1 MHHHHHINSMY
12 VCIHLNKDTEKE
24 LQVESIK
31 LAKRGMGSEV
41 NKTATNSELRESLAA
56 AAAADTCRIDIE

>member
-1 MHHHHHINSMY
+1 MLIKVNNEHI
-12 VCIHLNKDTEKE
+12 HTNKDTKKE
-24 LQVESIK
+24 LQVESKK

-41 NKTATNSELRESLAA
+41 NKTATNSEQRESLAAAA